1 MAVPAPQETLPPELI
16 EEVISALL
24 VRPRHPTVF
33 DTFNSV
39 MQTSRAMRVICSG
52 FITRLEVKDSGA
64 LASFPRHAVVKS
76 LRLNLGSALATNEN
90 LYWLSTSLLALPSPY
105 QPTNQLYF
113 RPTSGIVV
121 LVPSTGS
128 GVSNL
133 AESHPRL

>member
-76 LRLNLGSALATNEN
+76 LRLNLGSALATRV
-90 LYWLSTSLLALPSPY
+90 WLTSTHE
-105 QPTNQLYF
+105 T
-113 RPTSGIVV
+113 
-121 LVPSTGS
+121 VP
-128 GVSNL
+128 
-133 AESHPRL
+133 ERLQSVEMVEVNAIRVRH